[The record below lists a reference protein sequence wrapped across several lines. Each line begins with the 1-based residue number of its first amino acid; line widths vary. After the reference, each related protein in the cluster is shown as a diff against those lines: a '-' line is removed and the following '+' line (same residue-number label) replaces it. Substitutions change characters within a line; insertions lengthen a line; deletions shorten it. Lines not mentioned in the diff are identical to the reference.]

1 MKNLRLNRI
10 TKITICILSLLL
22 IFCNATF
29 AAKQRPDLQDDSDLG
44 QSAPQVELEE
54 GEFSDWR
61 EQANE
66 FFSRADESESGIS
79 MAKAI
84 EIFLPIGRVLV
95 GIASIVLVVVGL
107 IMGVKYMI
115 SGSNEKAQLKQKLI
129 YYIIS
134 IVLVY
139 GAVGI
144 FSLIINIM
152 NNISG

>member
-1 MKNLRLNRI
+1 
-10 TKITICILSLLL
+10 
-22 IFCNATF
+22 
-29 AAKQRPDLQDDSDLG
+29 
-44 QSAPQVELEE
+44 
-54 GEFSDWR
+54 
-61 EQANE
+61 
-66 FFSRADESESGIS
+66 
-79 MAKAI
+79 
-84 EIFLPIGRVLV
+84 
-95 GIASIVLVVVGL
+95 
-107 IMGVKYMI
+107 MI